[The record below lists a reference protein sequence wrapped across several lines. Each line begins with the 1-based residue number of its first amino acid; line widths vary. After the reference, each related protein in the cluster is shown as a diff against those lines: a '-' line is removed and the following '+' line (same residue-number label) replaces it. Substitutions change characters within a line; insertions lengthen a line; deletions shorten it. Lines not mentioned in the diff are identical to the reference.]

1 MDDKDFSFRLF
12 LAFRTFI
19 RHPSKFTVQP
29 MRIALLSSEVV
40 PFAKTGGLAD
50 VAGALPKALGEHDV
64 DARVILPLYQQIGR
78 SLLNDS
84 VVEDVPVQWR
94 GQIIS
99 TRVYQSDAASAPA
112 YLIDA
117 PEYFSKPSIYGYSND
132 HERFAFFSR
141 AALALIKH
149 LDWQPDVVHGNDWP
163 CGFAMMELR
172 ARRRYDEF
180 FGSIKTLFSIHN
192 LAYQGAFDPNDLW
205 WLGFG
210 ESPDKGDF
218 MLKGAASALK
228 AGLIAADALS
238 TVSRRY
244 SQEIQT
250 AEHGSGL
257 DWLLRGRRDR
267 LAGITNGV
275 DYDIWNPE
283 TDPHIAANFSAAD
296 LSGKLTCKLE
306 LLHRF
311 GLPEEPER
319 PIIAIISRLVTQKGY
334 DLIRQLA
341 GEILQ
346 TGSFFIALGAG
357 AKEYEDFLQRWHD
370 SARQRVGIYKGY
382 AGEPLAHQIEA
393 GADMFLMPSYY
404 EPCGLNQMYSMRY
417 ATVPI
422 VRATGGL
429 DDTVEDFAPSRGTGT
444 GFKFHDYN
452 AGALLEKIREA
463 LYFYGQPDQWRKIQL
478 NGMAMDNSWDAVA
491 EKYVRLYQE
500 IIDLDSKQQTANS

>member
-1 MDDKDFSFRLF
+1 
-12 LAFRTFI
+12 
-19 RHPSKFTVQP
+19 
-29 MRIALLSSEVV
+29 MRIAMLSSEVV

-50 VAGALPKALGEHDV
+50 VAGALPKALGKHDV
-64 DARVILPLYQQIGR
+64 DARVILPLYQQIDR

-84 VVEDVPVQWR
+84 VIEDVPVQWR
-94 GQIIS
+94 GQIRP
-99 TRVYQSDAASAPA
+99 TRAYQSNAAGAPA

-117 PEYFSKPSIYGYSND
+117 PEHFGKPSIYGYSND

-163 CGFAMMELR
+163 CGFAMMEVR

-180 FGSIKTLFSIHN
+180 FRGIKTLFSIHN

-210 ESPDKGDF
+210 DPPDKDDF
-218 MLKGAASALK
+218 MIKGTASALK
-228 AGLIAADALS
+228 AGLIGAYALS

-244 SQEIQT
+244 AEEIQT
-250 AEHGSGL
+250 PEHGSGL
-257 DWLLRGRRDR
+257 DWLLRARRDR

-275 DYDIWNPE
+275 DYDLWNPE

-296 LSGKLTCKLE
+296 LSGKLACKLD
-306 LLHRF
+306 LLRRF
-311 GLPEEPER
+311 GLPAEPER
-319 PIIAIISRLVTQKGY
+319 PIIAIISRLVAQKGY
-334 DLIRQLA
+334 DLIRQLNGA
-341 GEILQ
+341 IVQ

-357 AKEYEDFLQRWHD
+357 ADADGDFLQRGHD
-370 SARQRVGIYKGY
+370 SAPRQVGIYKGY

-417 ATVPI
+417 ATVPV

-429 DDTVEDFAPSRGTGT
+429 DDTVENFDPSRGTGN
-444 GFKFHDYN
+444 GFKFHEYN

-463 LYFYGQPDQWRKIQL
+463 LYFYSQPDEWRKIQL
-478 NGMAMDNSWDAVA
+478 NGMARDNSWEAA
-491 EKYVRLYQE
+491 AQKYIQLYQE
-500 IIDLDSKQQTANS
+500 IIQLQ